1 MKKIRFHMIL
11 GKKQL
16 MLASLVLVLSI
27 AVYLNYTFTRP
38 DTVYDLVAA
47 GVEQEDAADETE
59 ETYGEAQLTSAGE
72 TVMDEYFV
80 SARLERKKARD
91 EAVETLANTLKDA
104 DLSDEEKELATSK
117 AIAVSKQIEQENKI
131 ETLVRAK
138 GFTECLA
145 FVDDETVRVVVKTE
159 GLSAEQAAQIKNIV
173 IEETE
178 VLTENISVAEVNEE

>member
-38 DTVYDLVAA
+38 DTVYDFVAA
-47 GVEQEDAADETE
+47 GTTQEDTDETE
-59 ETYGEAQLTSAGE
+59 ETYGEAQLTSGE

-91 EAVETLANTLKDA
+91 EAVETLANTLKNA
-104 DLSDEEKELATSK
+104 DLSDEEKELATNK

-178 VLTENISVAEVNEE
+178 VLTENISVAEIKEE

>member
-1 MKKIRFHMIL
+1 MKKFKFNMIL
-11 GKKQL
+11 GKKQI

-27 AVYLNYTFTRP
+27 AVYLNYTFTRGS
-38 DTVYDLVAA
+38 DDYSLSVLQQGEAEE
-47 GVEQEDAADETE
+47 GET
-59 ETYGEAQLTSAGE
+59 ETYGEAQMTSAGGNE
-72 TVMDEYFV
+72 MDEYFV

-104 DLSDEEKELATSK
+104 DVSDEEKELATSK

-131 ETLVRAK
+131 ETLVKAK

-159 GLSAEQAAQIKNIV
+159 GLTAEQAAQIKNIV

-178 VLTENISVAEVNEE
+178 VLTENISVVEQKDE